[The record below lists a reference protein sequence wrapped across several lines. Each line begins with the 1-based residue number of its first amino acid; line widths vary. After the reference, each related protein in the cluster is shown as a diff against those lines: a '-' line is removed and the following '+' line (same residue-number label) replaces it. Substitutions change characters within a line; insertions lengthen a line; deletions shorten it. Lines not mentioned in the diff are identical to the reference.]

1 MVFGDWLIQI
11 GMALGGQLPSRI
23 DHPPSPEGPH
33 LDITGNDLNQML
45 RTTLGSEGEIYL
57 ADHNFWLCEL
67 EDIERF
73 LDSDETNH
81 RNYVAEEY
89 DCDDF
94 AKRLWGQFAIPGWSH
109 FAFGLIWT
117 DVHAMNILVDTNR
130 DVWFIEPQTDARRSD
145 LLSWQGNVLRWLVI

>member
-1 MVFGDWLIQI
+1 MGFGDWLIQLGI
-11 GMALGGQLPSRI
+11 SLGG
-23 DHPPSPEGPH
+23 HPPSSDENMTPPGEPH
-33 LDITGNDLNQML
+33 LEITGNDLRGVL
-45 RTTLGSEGEIYL
+45 RTALGSEGDMYL

-73 LDSDETNH
+73 LDCDETNH
-81 RNYVAEEY
+81 HNYVAEEY

-109 FAFGLIWT
+109 FAVGLVWT
-117 DVHAMNILVDTNR
+117 DVHAMNVLVDTNR
-130 DVWFIEPQTDARRSD
+130 DVWLIEPQTDARRSS